1 MMVNIF
7 YAGNNDE
14 WGEYKV
20 HIKNALNDLDIKY
33 SMTRKPKNPLE
44 IDYIIYAP
52 NGPLKDFKPFKN
64 VKLVQNLWAGVEVP
78 ISNKSLTQPLAR
90 MVEPGLTIGMADYV
104 MGHVLRYHLGTDN
117 FYKAKP
123 GEWLGENIP
132 SLSKN
137 RVIGILG
144 LGELGMHCANKLS
157 EFGFKVSGWS
167 RTEKKHPQIQC
178 LTGNIGFEKI
188 LNSSEIIILLLPNT
202 EETKRII
209 NQKNINKM
217 LNGVSIINPGR
228 GTLIDDEA
236 LIEALNSGKINGAT
250 LDTFDTEPLPKSHP
264 YWFHP
269 NVLVTPHIASA
280 TRVDSACEII
290 ADNIKRGE
298 NQKPFRYLVDRLSG
312 Y

>member
-1 MMVNIF
+1 MVNIF

-33 SMTRKPKNPLE
+33 SMTRNPKNPLE

-78 ISNKSLTQPLAR
+78 ISNQSLTQPLAR

-132 SLSKN
+132 PLSKN
-137 RVIGILG
+137 RAIGILG
-144 LGELGMHCANKLS
+144 LGELGMHLS
-157 EFGFKVSGWS
+157 
-167 RTEKKHPQIQC
+167 
-178 LTGNIGFEKI
+178 
-188 LNSSEIIILLLPNT
+188 
-202 EETKRII
+202 
-209 NQKNINKM
+209 
-217 LNGVSIINPGR
+217 
-228 GTLIDDEA
+228 LI
-236 LIEALNSGKINGAT
+236 
-250 LDTFDTEPLPKSHP
+250 
-264 YWFHP
+264 
-269 NVLVTPHIASA
+269 HI
-280 TRVDSACEII
+280 
-290 ADNIKRGE
+290 
-298 NQKPFRYLVDRLSG
+298 
-312 Y
+312 